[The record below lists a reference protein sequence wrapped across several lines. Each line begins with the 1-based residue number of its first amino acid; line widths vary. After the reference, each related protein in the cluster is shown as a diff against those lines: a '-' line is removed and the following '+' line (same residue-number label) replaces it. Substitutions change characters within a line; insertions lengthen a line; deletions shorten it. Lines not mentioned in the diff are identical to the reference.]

1 MIIHS
6 QEDFSNYKLCLC
18 KSLKYSDTFTFIPIK
33 IYKNKYSECIIQTP
47 LLFTPFGIQKTQ
59 NNKDIIDLSFQNKE
73 NDDSLKNFL
82 KILKIIYQCIFR
94 KYNKKYTVNPFI
106 KDTNFNECIRLKI
119 SLNTQYFDELKNRIH
134 TIDKFSYGIFII
146 HLEGIWINNNDL
158 WFQWNLLQAKIKL
171 PFYLKEY
178 SFIEEI
184 QEIKTRKTKNN
195 KYEKMIQ
202 MGVPKEAVQRQK
214 ILDGKIPHPPP
225 IPGIIQSTRKF
236 DTVAKIKAT
245 DLQSVVLKKGKKTIH
260 KKLKQEINNFEPPT
274 VEELQTTLSKLKSI
288 HNETL

>member
-1 MIIHS
+1 MIIHH
-6 QEDFSNYKLCLC
+6 QEDFKNYKLCLC

-33 IYKNKYSECIIQTP
+33 IYKNKYSECIFQTP

-59 NNKDIIDLSFQNKE
+59 NKKEIIDLSFQNKE
-73 NDDSLKNFL
+73 TDDSLKNFL
-82 KILKIIYQCIFR
+82 KILKIIYQCIFK
-94 KYNKKYTVNPFI
+94 KYNKKFTVNPFI
-106 KDTNFNECIRLKI
+106 KKTNFNECIRLKI
-119 SLNTQYFDELKNRIH
+119 SLNSLYFDYLKNRIS

-146 HLEGIWINNNDL
+146 HLEGIWINNNDI

-178 SFIEEI
+178 SFIDEI
-184 QEIKTRKTKNN
+184 HEKQNNKNN
-195 KYEKMIQ
+195 KYEKMIK
-202 MGVPKEAVQRQK
+202 MGVPKEAVIRQK
-214 ILDGKIPHPPP
+214 ILDGKIPLPPP
-225 IPGIIQSTRKF
+225 ILGIIQSTRKF

-260 KKLKQEINNFEPPT
+260 KKLKQKTNNFEPPT
-274 VEELQTTLSKLKSI
+274 LEELQTTLSKLKSI

>member
-1 MIIHS
+1 MVCLRE
-6 QEDFSNYKLCLC
+6 EDFSNYKLCLC

-82 KILKIIYQCIFR
+82 KILKIIYQCIFK
-94 KYNKKYTVNPFI
+94 KYKSKYTVNPFI
-106 KDTNFNECIRLKI
+106 KETDFNECIRLKI

-134 TIDKFSYGIFII
+134 TINKFSYGIFII
-146 HLEGIWINNNDL
+146 YLEGIWINNNDL
-158 WFQWNLLQAKIKL
+158 WFQWNLLQAKVKL

-178 SFIEEI
+178 SFIDEI
-184 QEIKTRKTKNN
+184 QEIKTKND
-195 KYEKMIQ
+195 KYEKMIKI
-202 MGVPKEAVQRQK
+202 GVPKEAVQRQK
-214 ILDGKIPHPPP
+214 ILDGKIPPPP
-225 IPGIIQSTRKF
+225 PPPRANQSTRKF
-236 DTVAKIKAT
+236 DNIPKIKAT
-245 DLQSVVLKKGKKTIH
+245 DLKSVVLKKGKPIH
-260 KKLKQEINNFEPPT
+260 KKLQLKKDNLFEPPS

-288 HNETL
+288 CNEKKTL

>member
-1 MIIHS
+1 MIIHH
-6 QEDFSNYKLCLC
+6 QEDFSTYKLCLC

-82 KILKIIYQCIFR
+82 KILKIIYQSIFK
-94 KYNKKYTVNPFI
+94 KYKSKYTVNPFV
-106 KDTNFNECIRLKI
+106 KETDFNECIRLKI
-119 SLNTQYFDELKNRIH
+119 SFNTQYFDELKNRIY

-146 HLEGIWINNNDL
+146 HLEGIWINKNDL

-184 QEIKTRKTKNN
+184 QERKTRKNKND
-195 KYEKMIQ
+195 KYEKMIKI
-202 MGVPKEAVQRQK
+202 GVPKEAVQRQK
-214 ILDGKIPHPPP
+214 ILDGKIPPPP
-225 IPGIIQSTRKF
+225 PLPGGNIFTKKF
-236 DTVAKIKAT
+236 DTISKIKAI
-245 DLQSVVLKKGKKTIH
+245 DLQSVVLKKGKPIH
-260 KKLKQEINNFEPPT
+260 KKIKQGNNNFEPPS

-288 HNETL
+288 CNETL

>member
-1 MIIHS
+1 MIIHH

-33 IYKNKYSECIIQTP
+33 IYQKIYSECIIQTP
-47 LLFTPFGIQKTQ
+47 LLFTPFGIQETQ
-59 NNKDIIDLSFQNKE
+59 NKKKIIDLSFQNKE

-178 SFIEEI
+178 SFI
-184 QEIKTRKTKNN
+184 
-195 KYEKMIQ
+195 
-202 MGVPKEAVQRQK
+202 
-214 ILDGKIPHPPP
+214 
-225 IPGIIQSTRKF
+225 
-236 DTVAKIKAT
+236 
-245 DLQSVVLKKGKKTIH
+245 
-260 KKLKQEINNFEPPT
+260 
-274 VEELQTTLSKLKSI
+274 
-288 HNETL
+288 

>member
-82 KILKIIYQCIFR
+82 KILKIIYQCIFK
-94 KYNKKYTVNPFI
+94 KYKSKYTVNPFI
-106 KDTNFNECIRLKI
+106 KETDFNECIRLKI

-134 TIDKFSYGIFII
+134 TINKFSYGIFII
-146 HLEGIWINNNDL
+146 YLEGIWINNNDL

-171 PFYLKEY
+171 PFYYDLKAFY
-178 SFIEEI
+178 
-184 QEIKTRKTKNN
+184 
-195 KYEKMIQ
+195 
-202 MGVPKEAVQRQK
+202 
-214 ILDGKIPHPPP
+214 
-225 IPGIIQSTRKF
+225 
-236 DTVAKIKAT
+236 
-245 DLQSVVLKKGKKTIH
+245 
-260 KKLKQEINNFEPPT
+260 
-274 VEELQTTLSKLKSI
+274 
-288 HNETL
+288 

>member
-82 KILKIIYQCIFR
+82 KILKIIYQCIFK
-94 KYNKKYTVNPFI
+94 KYKSKYTVNPFI
-106 KDTNFNECIRLKI
+106 KETDFNECIRLKI

-134 TIDKFSYGIFII
+134 TIDKFSYGISDRGASIRI
-146 HLEGIWINNNDL
+146 PINVANDRWKGYLEDRRPSSNACPYTIVKLITNNVRIL
-158 WFQWNLLQAKIKL
+158 EPKL
-171 PFYLKEY
+171 
-178 SFIEEI
+178 
-184 QEIKTRKTKNN
+184 
-195 KYEKMIQ
+195 
-202 MGVPKEAVQRQK
+202 
-214 ILDGKIPHPPP
+214 D
-225 IPGIIQSTRKF
+225 
-236 DTVAKIKAT
+236 
-245 DLQSVVLKKGKKTIH
+245 
-260 KKLKQEINNFEPPT
+260 
-274 VEELQTTLSKLKSI
+274 
-288 HNETL
+288 